1 VADDDTVKTRI
12 PARMDRLPWSGWHWL
27 VVLGLGTVW
36 ILDGLEV
43 TIVGAIAS
51 RLSEKDALGISEY
64 QVAVGGTFYIVGAAI
79 GALFF
84 GWLTDRLGRK
94 KLFLASLGLYLV
106 ATIATG
112 LTWSAASFWAFRF
125 LTGLGIG
132 GEYAAIN
139 SAIDELIPARA
150 RGWVDLGINGSYWLG
165 AAAGAALSGVLLDK
179 SLFPA
184 DVGWRLAFFL
194 GAALAVA
201 IMFVRRHV
209 PESPRWMMIHGRDE
223 DAEAL
228 VEAIERDVSQRT
240 GHKLKKT
247 DSSDTLEIQQRG
259 STGFLE
265 IARTLFSQYPSRS
278 FLGFMLLA
286 TQAFLYNAV
295 IFTFSIVLTKV
306 FKVDSSVAGLYLI
319 PFGIANF
326 LGALALGRLFD
337 TVGRRIMISAT
348 YFVSAAILAVLAA
361 LLAGDALGIWGY
373 MALLCAAFFVASAA
387 ASAGYLTVSET
398 FPLEIRAMA
407 IALFYAISTGIGGAV
422 GPLLFGKLLGGDDP
436 TSVAVGYWIA
446 AGLMALAAIT
456 EIVFG
461 VDAEQQSLEDIAE
474 PLSAET

>member
-1 VADDDTVKTRI
+1 MAENVETRI
-12 PARMDRLPWSGWHWL
+12 PSRMDRLPWSGWHWL
-27 VVLGLGTVW
+27 VVFGLGTVW

-84 GWLTDRLGRK
+84 GYLTDRLGRK

-106 ATIATG
+106 ATVATG

-139 SAIDELIPARA
+139 SAIDELIPARS

-165 AAAGAALSGVLLDK
+165 AAFGAALSGVLLDTDI
-179 SLFPA
+179 FAP

-194 GAALAVA
+194 GAVLAVA
-201 IMFVRRHV
+201 IMLVRRHV
-209 PESPRWMMIHGRDE
+209 PESPRWLMIHGRNDE
-223 DAEAL
+223 AEAL
-228 VEAIERDVSQRT
+228 VAAIEQDVSERT
-240 GHKLKKT
+240 GERLSEPE
-247 DSSDTLEIQQRG
+247 DSIEIEQRK
-259 STGFLE
+259 STGFIE
-265 IARTLFSQYPSRS
+265 IGRTLFSQYPRRS
-278 FLGFMLLA
+278 LLGFTLLA
-286 TQAFLYNAV
+286 TQAFVYNAV

-326 LGALALGRLFD
+326 LGALMLGRLFD

-361 LLAGDALGIWGY
+361 LLAGGSLGLTGY
-373 MALLCAAFFVASAA
+373 MVLLCAAFFVASAA

-436 TSVAVGYWIA
+436 TGVAVGYWIA
-446 AGLMALAAIT
+446 AGLMGLAAIV

-474 PLSAET
+474 PLSAT